1 MRDDPI
7 LIVDDDSSI
16 RDVVSDLLDMVGYRV
31 ITAAD
36 GVEALSMIERASPRL
51 VLLDMRMPIMDG
63 WAFARAAAERGIKIP
78 VLVMTAAEN
87 AKTWAD
93 EIGADGFVAKPFDL
107 DDLVTAVQR
116 LVLAA

>member
-31 ITAAD
+31 IAAAD

-63 WAFARAAAERGIKIP
+63 WLSRRRQPSAGSGSQS
-78 VLVMTAAEN
+78 
-87 AKTWAD
+87 WS
-93 EIGADGFVAKPFDL
+93 
-107 DDLVTAVQR
+107 
-116 LVLAA
+116 

>member
-1 MRDDPI
+1 MRDEPI

-16 RDVVSDLLDMVGYRV
+16 RETVS
-31 ITAAD
+31 
-36 GVEALSMIERASPRL
+36 E
-51 VLLDMRMPIMDG
+51 LLDMRMPVMDG
-63 WAFARAAAERGIKIP
+63 WGFARAAAERGIKIP

-107 DDLVTAVQR
+107 DDLISAVQR
-116 LVLAA
+116 LVPAA

>member
-1 MRDDPI
+1 MRDEPI

-16 RDVVSDLLDMVGYRV
+16 RETVSDLLDMVGYRV

-36 GVEALSMIERASPRL
+36 GVEALSMIEAASPRL

-63 WAFARAAAERGIKIP
+63 WGFARAAAERAIKIP

-107 DDLVTAVQR
+107 DDLISAVQR
-116 LVLAA
+116 LVPAA